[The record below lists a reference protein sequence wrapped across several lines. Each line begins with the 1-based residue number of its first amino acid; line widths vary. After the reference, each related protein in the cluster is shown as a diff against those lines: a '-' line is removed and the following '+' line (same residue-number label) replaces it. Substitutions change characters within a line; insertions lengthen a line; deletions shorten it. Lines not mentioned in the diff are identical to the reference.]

1 MDATQPAILNII
13 VHLRSCNEPF
23 LLRYNGQPPRWS
35 DESLHREA
43 YEQNPELYALLA
55 LITHVTKGQRLRIL
69 FQLLQRSRVG
79 MSKEVRQ
86 TSDRVINFLLAIL
99 HPDQVLTVF
108 LALRRVRANHKHT
121 ARAILQYILN
131 HPQFEDM
138 ALRRRPAVVDA
149 IEHALGKNV
158 ARGSVKKLSD
168 ATVDKSDLRRYLLR
182 YAHHPESVK
191 AILPFLYHSPLGT
204 GLMPAEG
211 EVKYTLVHQQY
222 RQFEVQTERPKTV
235 TATNRGDISATL
247 VHLYRG
253 GKSPELMSALQH
265 YVEQAVVNLPK
276 FSGQVALV
284 LDASASTRSYGDR
297 EYCSLAQ
304 SIALKLVLEKCC
316 ANLKVHTLGGVGELP
331 MPEGYTD
338 LAGTLLD
345 ALEDSPD
352 LVAIVS
358 DGYENMYPGD
368 LERVVATLPQLGI
381 HTPIIFCHSK
391 FTALDDLEL
400 RRPAANL
407 LQREFWHQD
416 DFEDLLNSLFAIALP
431 RSLRIAG
438 AKQTET
444 SLQEFLRQ
452 KLTFQEKE
460 LATWTTS
467 H

>member
-1 MDATQPAILNII
+1 MSN
-13 VHLRSCNEPF
+13 S
-23 LLRYNGQPPRWS
+23 
-35 DESLHREA
+35 
-43 YEQNPELYALLA
+43 NP
-55 LITHVTKGQRLRIL
+55 IGI
-69 FQLLQRSRVG
+69 
-79 MSKEVRQ
+79 
-86 TSDRVINFLLAIL
+86 
-99 HPDQVLTVF
+99 
-108 LALRRVRANHKHT
+108 
-121 ARAILQYILN
+121 
-131 HPQFEDM
+131 
-138 ALRRRPAVVDA
+138 
-149 IEHALGKNV
+149 
-158 ARGSVKKLSD
+158 
-168 ATVDKSDLRRYLLR
+168 
-182 YAHHPESVK
+182 
-191 AILPFLYHSPLGT
+191 
-204 GLMPAEG
+204 
-211 EVKYTLVHQQY
+211 
-222 RQFEVQTERPKTV
+222 

-247 VHLYRG
+247 VHLYRR

-265 YVEQAVVNLPK
+265 YVEQAAVNLPK

-304 SIALKLVLEKCC
+304 SVALKLVLEKCC

-338 LAGTLLD
+338 LAGALLD

-381 HTPIIFCHSK
+381 HTPIVFCHSK

-438 AKQTET
+438 AKQTEA

>member
-55 LITHVTKGQRLRIL
+55 LITHVTTGQRLRIL

-79 MSKEVRQ
+79 MSKEARQ
-86 TSDRVINFLLAIL
+86 TSDRVTNFLLAIL

-121 ARAILQYILN
+121 AKAILQYILN

-158 ARGSVKKLSD
+158 ARGSVKLSD
-168 ATVDKSDLRRYLLR
+168 AIDKSDLRRYLLR
-182 YAHHPESVK
+182 YAHNPESVK

-204 GLMPAEG
+204 GLIPAVG

-222 RQFEVQTERPKTV
+222 SQFEALPERPKTV

-265 YVEQAVVNLPK
+265 YVEQAAVNLPK
-276 FSGQVALV
+276 FSGQLALV

-297 EYCSLAQ
+297 EYCYLAQ
-304 SIALKLVLEKCC
+304 SVALKLVLEKCC
-316 ANLKVHTLGGVGELP
+316 ANLKVHTVGGVGELP

-338 LAGTLLD
+338 LAGALVD

-381 HTPIIFCHSK
+381 HTPIVFCHSK

-416 DFEDLLNSLFAIALP
+416 DFEDLLNSLFAIA
-431 RSLRIAG
+431 S
-438 AKQTET
+438 AKQTEA
-444 SLQEFLRQ
+444 SLQELLRQ

-460 LATWTTS
+460 LATWTTIN
-467 H
+467 